1 MDFED
6 SVDYG
11 DVSSFNFKYNDSTL
25 MGSSVGFVKNN
36 KSPLWNAGSIEPLYK
51 FNIAKVIN
59 LVRS

>member
-1 MDFED
+1 MGM
-6 SVDYG
+6 SLP
-11 DVSSFNFKYNDSTL
+11 SILNTTISPTL

-51 FNIAKVIN
+51 LNIAKVIN